1 MTIVERYVFRIALA
15 AFLGGLGAL
24 TGVIWV
30 TQALKQV
37 DLLTTKG
44 QTLLVFMALTGL
56 TLPSLVAI
64 IAPIAIFVATLY
76 TLNRLN
82 GDSELVVLSASGL
95 SPARLMRPFARLT
108 IYIAIAVAVMSIW
121 AMPASFLSIR
131 NLALSIQTDFLTRV
145 VREGTFSEIV
155 PGFVFHYRERGPEG
169 ALMGIFM
176 QDRRDPERI
185 STYLAE
191 VGVTLQQQGMN
202 YLVLQKGS
210 VQRQS
215 KTSRDPAMVVFES
228 YAIDL
233 AQFASAAEGA
243 PLKPRERSTWALLS
257 PDPKDT
263 YAIQNKGP
271 MRAELHDRFVAP
283 LWAMAL
289 SFIGFAAL
297 SQARTTRQGRGA
309 AITGAVAAVLVLR
322 GLGFWASALT
332 GRYPWASVLI
342 YVMPLL
348 GMAGAAFHTFG
359 PSLGDVLARQAA
371 RFAPARPA
379 MGKA

>member
-1 MTIVERYVFRIALA
+1 MSIVEGYVFRIALA

-30 TQALKQV
+30 TQALKQF

-44 QTLLVFMALTGL
+44 QTLLVFLALTGL
-56 TLPSLVAI
+56 TIPSLIAI
-64 IAPIAIFVATLY
+64 IAPIAIFVATIY

-108 IYIAIAVAVMSIW
+108 IYVAVAVAIMSLW
-121 AMPASFLSIR
+121 AMPASFLAIR
-131 NLALSIQTDFLTRV
+131 DLALSIQTDFLTRV

-155 PGFVFHYRERGPEG
+155 PGFVFHYRERGADGSLE
-169 ALMGIFM
+169 GIFM

-191 VGVTLQQQGMN
+191 NGVTVTQDGMN
-202 YLVLQKGS
+202 YLVLEKGS

-243 PLKPRERSTWALLS
+243 PLKPRERSTLALIS

-263 YAIQNKGP
+263 WASQNKGQ
-271 MRAELHDRFVAP
+271 MRAELHDRFAAP
-283 LWAMAL
+283 LWAIAL

-297 SQARTTRQGRGA
+297 YQARTTRQGRGTS
-309 AITGAVAAVLVLR
+309 IMGAVAVMLLAR
-322 GLGFWASALT
+322 ALGFWASALT
-332 GRYPWASVLI
+332 ARHAWASALI
-342 YVMPLL
+342 YAFPLL
-348 GMAGAAFHTFG
+348 TTGGAAFYTFG
-359 PSLGDVLARQAA
+359 PSIGDILARQAA
-371 RFAPARPA
+371 RFVPSAPA

>member
-1 MTIVERYVFRIALA
+1 MTIVEGYIFRIATA
-15 AFLGGLGAL
+15 AFLGGLGAW

-56 TLPSLVAI
+56 TLPSLIAI

-108 IYIAIAVAVMSIW
+108 IYVAIAVGVMSIW

-155 PGFVFHYRERGPEG
+155 PGFIFHYRERGPEG

-243 PLKPRERSTWALLS
+243 PLKPRERTTWALLT

-263 YAIQNKGP
+263 WAAENKGA
-271 MRAELHDRFVAP
+271 MRAELHDRFAAP
-283 LWAMAL
+283 LWALAL

-309 AITGAVAAVLVLR
+309 SITGAVIAVLALR

-332 GRYPWASVLI
+332 NRYPWASVLI
-342 YVMPLL
+342 YIIPLL
-348 GMAGAAFHTFG
+348 GVAAAAFYTFG
-359 PSLGDVLARQAA
+359 PSFGDVLARQAA
-371 RFAPARPA
+371 RFAPNRLA